1 MKIKIFLTAFV
12 TFLVL
17 TFSFGIISLTPN
29 GVQAAST
36 SESSVVDKADDLE
49 YVYVYE
55 NGEWWVYVYDGG
67 NLITIYPEDE

>member
-17 TFSFGIISLTPN
+17 TFSFGIISLSPN
-29 GVQAAST
+29 DVQAAPT
-36 SESSVVDKADDLE
+36 NKSSVVDNADDLK
-49 YVYVYE
+49 YVYVFE

-67 NLITIYPEDE
+67 ILIDVYVEDD